1 MSAPVDSLSA
11 AQPVGSEKT
20 QRGFQ
25 VDLGLAGYVLTV
37 SIDIEAG
44 LTAGHLLVIMAD
56 PRTWVRG
63 SFLVFCSAP
72 LRSIRLATLL
82 NDNRER
88 HSNSVA
94 RIIMGCECFLMR
106 AEWRTSLDS

>member
-1 MSAPVDSLSA
+1 MNS
-11 AQPVGSEKT
+11 SE
-20 QRGFQ
+20 RPPSGFRNCTRSP
-25 VDLGLAGYVLTV
+25 GLIFLPAFMPINAVC
-37 SIDIEAG
+37 
-44 LTAGHLLVIMAD
+44 
-56 PRTWVRG
+56 RFWG

-72 LRSIRLATLL
+72 LRSIRLATLM

-106 AEWRTSLDS
+106 AEWRTSLDF